1 MADNISLGVADYL
14 ASKDAPLGPK
24 LKDSLLYGVQQQPDM
39 QARMR
44 RYARDLNV
52 PLPAALEDHQYVGQ
66 VGAVQDLDPNGM
78 VLGSPKTATW
88 LAEPDNA
95 AVAHDDVPIL
105 QQVENGVRHLGQLG
119 KASALGFFSGGL
131 GYLQAASPFLRQLGI
146 KDPSGMGYFDDENSQ
161 MGQFITTMR
170 KATKTAS
177 DAAMPK
183 TDNPWAAG
191 VDSGVVSL
199 VQNAPILA
207 AAVATKNPMLAL
219 GGAGALTGGQAYG
232 DARDAGL
239 SPTRSRVYAGIQG
252 GIEVATEKLPIEALV
267 GDVVKHSGLAQTIM
281 HQLITEVP
289 GEQVAT
295 AAQDFTEW
303 AMIHPDRPFSEYL
316 ASRPDAALST
326 LVATGVGVAGNV
338 SLSRTTDAIAS
349 NMQRDQPQAVQAAQ
363 AEASNRVLD
372 NLMKVAEA
380 SKLRERDPQTFEQF
394 VASATEGSPVD
405 SVYVPAQVLVD
416 QLAGGSP
423 EQLAQNAAVLQ
434 AMPSVASQ
442 LDAAVTSG
450 GLVEIPVSEFAAYA
464 AGTPLAQSLLPHL
477 KTDPNGFSMDEANT
491 FMQAQAENFKA
502 EVAST
507 LQNREVV
514 DAFEQSAEAVRTTV
528 KGLLQTANRYTADVN
543 EAYAAMV
550 SSFYATQAAR
560 LNVTPQE
567 LFDRYPLNVQA
578 AGVLDNSLTQGEA
591 SPKAV
596 TETPEFKAWF
606 GASAITDDSG
616 APKVMYH
623 GTRSDFSAFGKIDGG
638 NAFGDGYYFTDN
650 PAVASNYAT
659 GENVNRITLPGDAGP
674 NVMPVYLKAE
684 KPLNLAD
691 RNSLL
696 PQDVLADLEKEANK
710 QQPKTFK
717 KGELAKSFDRAYKAT
732 AGNVRQWLGE
742 NGIDADAAF
751 KALGYDALITEM
763 GTVVFSPTQIKSV
776 FNGGAFDPN
785 NPDLLAQGE
794 QGPLGTYHPQTA
806 TITLLKGANL
816 STFLHEAGHH
826 YLEMLATF
834 AAMPDAPQEVKDDW
848 AAASRFI
855 GAEGSEPQ
863 AWLDTPLEKR
873 REGHETWARA
883 FEAYLREGK
892 APSQKL
898 TGVFQRFKAWL
909 IQVYQSAKQL
919 NVELSDEVRGVFD
932 RLLASATDIAN
943 MERARQFTPVFD
955 TKPDSMTDQ
964 EWEAYQRLNAQA
976 TADAQDELAARSIR
990 DMRWLSNQK
999 ARIVAELT
1007 KSAAE
1012 TRKAVRAEV
1021 TQELMAQPVN
1031 AAREFLKRGTISGEP
1046 WEGPHKLDKDAV
1058 AAIYEGTPKE
1068 AQDWAKLGY
1077 GKYGMLAADGLDPN
1091 MVAELFGFSSGDEL
1105 VESLL
1110 NAPDFKAEVEG
1121 LTDQRMLE
1129 RYGDL
1134 TDPDAINRAADE
1146 AIHNDARLRF
1156 VATEANALAKATGRT
1171 KILAEAAR
1179 NYASELISRQ
1189 RIRDLKPAKYTGAEA
1204 RASRQA
1210 AQAAAKGD
1218 LVTAAQEKR
1227 NQLIN
1232 GYAAQAVFAAQ
1243 ADVDKALRLFARLDS
1258 AATRRNMDPEYRDQ
1272 IDAMLERFDL
1282 RKSETLKDIDK
1293 RTSLKA
1299 WIENQRAKG
1308 LDPIISEELE
1318 NEANRKHF
1326 RDMTVDE
1333 LRGLVD
1339 AVRNIAHLG
1348 RLKHRLLVAA
1358 DKREFEATVRDV
1370 ADEIRDN
1377 AYRTV
1382 PPKLENNTWQDRALA
1397 GFANYLAIHRKLA
1410 SIVREM
1416 AGLKDGTLIWKAFVQ
1431 PMNEANDREATMREA
1446 ATIQLNEIFAPLIKA
1461 GGLRNKLF
1469 IPEIGTSLTLEGR
1482 LAVALNWGNELN
1494 RARIMDGDRW
1504 TAPQVNAILTTL
1516 TPDQLEFVNRLW
1528 AYLDSY
1534 WPEIAAKEKRVT
1546 GVTPEKVEAEPFQ
1559 VTASDGSVVDMRGGY
1574 YPIKYDTERSSRSE
1588 GDEIAEAVRAT
1599 MQGAYTRATTR
1610 RGHTK
1615 ARVDKV
1621 ERPVRKDL
1629 SVPFQHVNQV
1639 VHDLAFHEYLI
1650 DANRLLGASDIDQAI
1665 RDHYGVETLRTMRN
1679 TLKAIAEGE
1688 IPAENALEKAVNYI
1702 RTGSTVAGLGWNL
1715 MTSLLQPLGL
1725 TQSIVRIGPKWV
1737 AKGLGR
1743 AFSDAATLQNTV
1755 QMINDKSDFMRLRSK
1770 TFLREINEVSNQVRD
1785 SWKASAWGPVEQSF
1799 FWMIGKLQLVADVP
1813 TWIGAYEK
1821 AQAAGEDEKTS
1832 IALADQA
1839 VRDSQGAG
1847 QIGDLAQIQRG
1858 NAWFKLWT
1866 NFYSFFSVGYNQ
1878 MAESIAQTRRV
1889 GPARLPL
1896 LASDF
1901 LLVAVLPAV
1910 LGELLKR
1917 AVRGDDEDWEEL
1929 PKELAKA
1936 ELSYLLGFM
1945 VGLREL
1951 GAIVQNDG
1959 KGVPGPAGLRLLTSD
1974 LPKLYQQLEQGEADD
1989 ALRKAAI
1996 NAAGVLLH
2004 FPAAQVNRTV
2014 DGFEALAKGETKNPM
2029 AVLVGPP
2036 RKAK

>member
-1 MADNISLGVADYL
+1 MADNITLGVADYL
-14 ASKDAPLGPK
+14 ASADTPLGPK
-24 LKDSLLYGVQQQPDM
+24 LKDSLLYGVQQQPDV

-44 RYARDLNV
+44 RYARGMAI
-52 PLPAALEDHQYVGQ
+52 PLPAALDDQQHVSA
-66 VGAVQDLDPNGM
+66 VGAVQDIDPNGM

-88 LAEPDNA
+88 MAEPDNA
-95 AVAHDDVPIL
+95 AVAHDDVSLL
-105 QQVENGVRHLGQLG
+105 QQLERGAKHLGQLG
-119 KASALGFFSGGL
+119 KASSLGFMTGGL
-131 GYLQAASPFLRQLGI
+131 GYLQAAAPFLRQIGV
-146 KDPSGMGYFDDENSQ
+146 KDPIGLGQFDDENSP
-161 MGQFITTMR
+161 MGKYITALR
-170 KATKTAS
+170 KASSAAS
-177 DAAMPK
+177 DAAMPQS
-183 TDNPWAAG
+183 
-191 VDSGVVSL
+191 DSVVMRGIDAGVVSL
-199 VQNAPILA
+199 AQNAPILA
-207 AAVATKNPMLAL
+207 AAVATKNPALAI

-232 DARDAGL
+232 DARDQGL
-239 SPTRSRVYAGIQG
+239 SPTKSRVYAGIQG
-252 GIEVATEKLPIEALV
+252 GIEMATEKLPVEALV

-289 GEQVAT
+289 GEQIAT

-303 AMIHPDRPFSEYL
+303 AMLHPDRPFSDYL
-316 ASRPDAALST
+316 ASRPDAALTT
-326 LVATGVGVAGNV
+326 LIATGVGVAGNV
-338 SLSRTTDAIAS
+338 SMAGTTDAIARK
-349 NMQRDQPQAVQAAQ
+349 MQRDQPQAEAAAQ
-363 AEASNRVLD
+363 ADASHKALGDIVK
-372 NLMKVAEA
+372 MAEA

-394 VASATEGSPVD
+394 MAAATEGEPVEN
-405 SVYVPAQVLVD
+405 VYVPAQVLID
-416 QLAGGSP
+416 QLAEGSP
-423 EQLAQNAAVLQ
+423 DKLAQTAAVLQ
-434 AMPSVASQ
+434 AMPSVLPQ
-442 LDAAVTSG
+442 LDEAVTSG
-450 GLVEIPVSEFAAYA
+450 GLVQIPVSEFAAYA
-464 AGTPLAQSLLPHL
+464 AGTPLAQGLLPHL
-477 KTDPNGFSMDEANT
+477 KTDPNGFSMEEAQA
-491 FMQAQAENFKA
+491 FMQTQAETFKE
-502 EVAST
+502 EVRQA
-507 LQNREVV
+507 LV
-514 DAFEQSAEAVRTTV
+514 DKATVDQFEQSAQAVHATV
-528 KGLLQTANRYTADVN
+528 KGMLQTANRFTADVN
-543 EAYAAMV
+543 EAYATMV

-567 LFDRYPLNVQA
+567 LFDKYPLKVQA
-578 AGVLDNSLTQGEA
+578 AGVLDGSLTQDEV
-591 SPKAV
+591 SPKPM

-606 GASAITDDSG
+606 GGSKVTNAEG

-623 GTRSDFSAFGKIDGG
+623 GTSSDFEAFGRIDGG
-638 NAFGDGYYFTDN
+638 NAYGDGYYFTDN
-650 PAVASNYAT
+650 PQTASNYAT
-659 GENVNRITLPGDAGP
+659 GEGVNRFVSPKGNAGP
-674 NVMPVYLKAE
+674 NVIPVYLKAE
-684 KPLNLAD
+684 KPLDLTD
-691 RNSLL
+691 RAKTL
-696 PQDVLADLEKEANK
+696 PADVLAALETEANK
-710 QQPKTFK
+710 QKPKTFK
-717 KGELAKSFDRAYKAT
+717 KGELARAFDRGYPAIAQK
-732 AGNVRQWLGE
+732 VHQWLNEQGV
-742 NGIDADAAF
+742 DADAAF
-751 KALGYDALITEM
+751 KALGYDALITDM
-763 GTVVFSPTQIKSV
+763 GTVVFDPKQIKSA

-785 NPDLLAQGE
+785 NPDILAQNAGA
-794 QGPLGTYHPQTA
+794 PLGTYHPDTA

-848 AAASRFI
+848 ATAAKFI
-855 GAEGSEPQ
+855 GMPDASPD
-863 AWLDTPLEKR
+863 AWLNMSLEDR
-873 REGHETWARA
+873 REAHETWARA

-898 TGVFQRFKAWL
+898 TGLFQRFKAWL
-909 IQVYQSAKQL
+909 LQIYQSAKQL
-919 NVELSDEVRGVFD
+919 NVELSEEVRGVFD
-932 RLLASATDIAN
+932 RLLAAQTDIAQ
-943 MERARQFTPVFD
+943 MEQARNFTPVFT
-955 TKPDSMTDQ
+955 TKPDSMTEQ
-964 EWEAYQRLNAQA
+964 EWEAYQRLGDQA
-976 TADAQDELAARSIR
+976 TADAQSELAARSVR

-1021 TQELMAQPVN
+1021 TQDLMAQPVN

-1068 AQDWAKLGY
+1068 AQDWASLGY

-1105 VESLL
+1105 VEALL
-1110 NAPDFKAEVEG
+1110 NAPDFKTEVEG

-1134 TDPDAINRAADE
+1134 TDPDAIARAADE
-1146 AIHNDARLRF
+1146 AVHNDARLRF
-1156 VATEANALAKATGRT
+1156 VATEANALAKAAGRT

-1179 NYASELISRQ
+1179 NYAQDLIGRQ
-1189 RIRDLKPAKYTGAEA
+1189 RIRDLKPSKYTGAEA
-1204 RASRQA
+1204 RASRQS

-1232 GYAAQAVFAAQ
+1232 GYAAKAVFKAQ
-1243 ADVDKALRLFARLDS
+1243 ADVEKALRYFARFEN
-1258 AATRRNMDPEYRDQ
+1258 AASKTLDPEYREQ
-1272 IDAMLERFDL
+1272 IEALLERFDL
-1282 RKSETLKDIDK
+1282 RKGQSLKAIDK

-1299 WIENQRAKG
+1299 WIEGQRAKG
-1308 LDPIISEELE
+1308 LDPIIGEDLE

-1370 ADEIRDN
+1370 ADEIRAN
-1377 AYRTV
+1377 AYQTR
-1382 PPKLENNTWQDRALA
+1382 PPKLETNTWQDKLLS

-1410 SIVREM
+1410 SLVREM

-1431 PMNEANDREATMREA
+1431 PMNEANDREAVMREQ
-1446 ATIQLNEIFAPLIKA
+1446 ATRRLHEIFSPIVKA

-1504 TAPQVNAILTTL
+1504 TAPQVQAVLATL
-1516 TPDQLEFVNRLW
+1516 SPEQLDFVNQLW
-1528 AYLDSY
+1528 EYLGSY

-1546 GVTPEKVEAEPFQ
+1546 GVEPEKVDAEPFQ
-1559 VTASDGSVVDMRGGY
+1559 VRAAGGSIVDMRGGY

-1588 GDEIAEAVRAT
+1588 GDEIAESVRAT

-1639 VHDLAFHEYLI
+1639 IHDLSFHEFLI
-1650 DANRLLGASDIDQAI
+1650 DANRLLGATDIDQAI

-1679 TLKAIAEGE
+1679 TLNAMAEGE
-1688 IPAENALEKAVNYI
+1688 VPAQDALEKAVNYV

-1737 AKGLGR
+1737 AKGIGR
-1743 AFSDAATLQNTV
+1743 MFSDAATLQNTV
-1755 QMINDKSDFMRLRSK
+1755 QMVSDKSDFMRLRAK
-1770 TFLREINEVSNQVRD
+1770 TFLREINEVSNQVQA
-1785 SWKASAWGPVEQSF
+1785 SWKPKTWGTVEQSF
-1799 FWMIGKLQLVADVP
+1799 FWMIGKFQLAADMP
-1813 TWIGAYEK
+1813 TWLGAYEK

-1878 MAESIAQTRRV
+1878 MAESVAQTRRV
-1889 GPARLPL
+1889 GPGRLPM

-1917 AVRGDDEDWEEL
+1917 AVRGDDEDWEKL
-1929 PKELAKA
+1929 PADLAKA
-1936 ELSYLLGFM
+1936 ELSYLLGMM

-1959 KGVPGPAGLRLLTSD
+1959 KGVSGPAGLRLLTSD

-1989 ALRKAAI
+1989 ALRKAI
-1996 NAAGVLLH
+1996 VNVSGVLLH
-2004 FPAAQVNRTV
+2004 LPAAQVNRTI
-2014 DGFEALAKGETKNPM
+2014 DGFEAIAKGETKNPM
-2029 AVLVGPP
+2029 AVLTGPP